1 MAKYELRY
9 GDGTVSF
16 EYDEKNVIGVIE
28 TNVMEETELSS
39 EEVIRNAME
48 NPVGT
53 PKLEEMVTPSSK
65 VVLAIGDKTRLWT
78 KQSIMIK
85 VVMEKLGEIGVPDEN
100 VTIISCVGGHPSQTP
115 EEIEAA
121 VGKDMMKRVKVVE
134 HNSYADD
141 DYFAYLGTTK
151 MGTPVYTVSYTH
163 LDVYKRQPLYLSTV
177 RA

>member
-78 KQSIMIK
+78 KQSIMVK
-85 VVMEKLGEIGVPDEN
+85 VVMEKLGEIGVPD
-100 VTIISCVGGHPSQTP
+100 
-115 EEIEAA
+115 
-121 VGKDMMKRVKVVE
+121 
-134 HNSYADD
+134 
-141 DYFAYLGTTK
+141 
-151 MGTPVYTVSYTH
+151 
-163 LDVYKRQPLYLSTV
+163 
-177 RA
+177 

>member
-1 MAKYELRY
+1 MSKFKHRALIGDGKMCIRDRAKYELRY

-65 VVLAIGDKTRLWT
+65 VVLAIGDKTRLWK

-100 VTIISCVGGHPSQTP
+100 VTIC
-115 EEIEAA
+115 
-121 VGKDMMKRVKVVE
+121 
-134 HNSYADD
+134 
-141 DYFAYLGTTK
+141 LL
-151 MGTPVYTVSYTH
+151 YTSEW
-163 LDVYKRQPLYLSTV
+163 S
-177 RA
+177 